1 MRKSE
6 VVVIFTDAQA
16 PETGLEA
23 ATPTDAQLAV
33 ILSRFKTSLAPV
45 FAPESA
51 GGELESFAPEVRSD
65 QSRYKVAMVGKG
77 AEDMAAQ
84 LRALPQVEAAYVK
97 PPVSNPLAP
106 GHRARRKPAAANAL
120 ETLAA
125 PAVTTDFRPQQVY
138 LNAAPDGVHAAKA
151 WAKPGGKGKGVRV
164 IDVEGGWCFT
174 HVDLKV
180 NSGGIKAGTPFPEMS
195 WRNHGTAVL
204 GEIGGDA
211 NGVGVTGIA
220 PDAILSAVSHRNSG
234 SASAI
239 ATAASMLR
247 PGDVLLL
254 EMHRPG
260 PRFNFDSR
268 ADQRG
273 FIAVEWWPD
282 DFAAIRAAVA
292 RGIIVVEAAGNGGEN
307 FDDPFYNT
315 PDPAFPASWKNP
327 LGGARDSGAILVGAG
342 APAGGAHGP
351 ARSRLGFSNH
361 GKRVDCQGWGRGV
374 VTTGYGDLSAGV
386 GENEFFTATF
396 SGTSS
401 ASPIITGV
409 VACLSGIARANGKTL
424 KPADVRTLLR
434 KTGTPQQASP
444 SAPLSQN
451 IGKLPD
457 LAQLVPAI

>member
-16 PETGLEA
+16 P
-23 ATPTDAQLAV
+23 DAGFESTAGPDARLAS
-33 ILSRFKTSLAPV
+33 ILSQFKARLSPV
-45 FAPESA
+45 FAPESG
-51 GGELESFAPEVRSD
+51 GGELEIFSPDAQAE
-65 QSRYKVAMVGKG
+65 QSRYQVALVGKG
-77 AEDMAAQ
+77 AEEMAAK

-106 GHRARRKPAAANAL
+106 GHRIRRKPPHDNANEL
-120 ETLAA
+120 LGA
-125 PAVTTDFRPQQVY
+125 PAVLTDFRAQQVY
-138 LNAAPDGVHAAKA
+138 LDAAPNGVDVAAA
-151 WAKPGGKGKGVRV
+151 WAKSGGKGKGVRV
-164 IDVEGGWCFT
+164 IDIEGGWCFT
-174 HVDLKV
+174 HVDLKI
-180 NSGGIKAGTPFPEMS
+180 NSGGLKAGTAFADMS

-211 NGVGVTGIA
+211 NGIGITGIA
-220 PDAILSAVSHRNSG
+220 PEAIVSTVSHGSLG
-234 SASAI
+234 SAGAI
-239 ATAASMLR
+239 AAAASMLR
-247 PGDVLLL
+247 AGDVMLL

-282 DFAAIRAAVA
+282 DFLAIQKAVA

-327 LGGARDSGAILVGAG
+327 LGGARDSGAIMVGAG

-351 ARSRLGFSNH
+351 PRSRLNFSNH

-374 VTTGYGDLSAGV
+374 VTTGYGDLASGV

-401 ASPIITGV
+401 ASPIVTGV
-409 VACLSGIARANGKTL
+409 VTCLSGIVRAKGKKL
-424 KPADVRTLLR
+424 QPADVRTLLR
-434 KTGTPQQASP
+434 KTGQPQQASP
-444 SAPLSQN
+444 SAPISQN
-451 IGKLPD
+451 IGKQPD
-457 LAQLVPAI
+457 LAQLVPAV